1 MTAHAKLW
9 WRRWKGITM
18 NKRLLI
24 IDGNSL
30 LFRAYYATAY
40 AGVEKIMRT
49 STGQPTNAIF
59 AFANMMVKILNDMKA
74 DDSLFVAFDTGT
86 KTFRHKE
93 YDDYKAGRQQV
104 PDELI
109 SQFAIAREFL
119 DALNIKHHEI
129 DGFEADDLAGSLAL
143 KASQAGYN
151 VELYTS
157 DQDYFQLISA
167 NVTVELIK
175 KGLSDV
181 LTLTPEKLYE
191 EYGFTPNQVTDFKG
205 LTGDASDNLKGIPGV
220 GKVTALKL
228 LNEYDNLEN
237 IIANAHNIKGKVGE
251 NIQQYASVAQ
261 TSKYLATI
269 VTDVPISDDLSL
281 FHYTGF
287 DSSEVQ
293 KFASKYEL
301 RTFMNNI
308 KYRSAQKETE
318 IVVKKIENST
328 SLRTSGLKTFAFY
341 FDGDDPNYF
350 DATLENIYFKLGD
363 VIYKMAFTA
372 FKNAPELLAILED
385 ERIAKFGHDLKRCS
399 VMLANENITL
409 RGTFND
415 AALVAYLNDSN
426 ANASLQ
432 AFLLNF
438 GYNVASDDLLIPTLV
453 FNLENAYDAGYKRLA
468 KDGLLKLY
476 EDIERPLLKVLI
488 KMEIAGIDV
497 DDAILTSIGNEY
509 KAIIENLTR
518 EIYLAAGHEFN
529 INSPQQVAIVLFDE
543 LGLKANRKRSTAVDI
558 LNELKKD
565 HIIIPLILE
574 YRKYQKIISN
584 YIDGLMPHIH
594 EDGKI
599 HTSFNQLLTT
609 TGRLSSNNPNLQNIS
624 VRAEEGREVRKAFYA
639 KDHKLLAID
648 YSQIELRLLACIAG
662 SRELIDVFNA
672 DRDIHAETAMRLFP
686 LEDLDYSR
694 RKAKAVNFGIVYGI
708 SDFGLAE
715 QLDISVPEAR
725 LIISMFYET
734 YPEIKTYRENI
745 IKDVQTNGFVT
756 TLTGRKRYLP
766 QINDANYQTREFAKR
781 AAMNAPI
788 QGSAADLIKLAMIKV
803 DAYLEE
809 GQYKTKLLLQVHD
822 ELIFALHHDEEHIV
836 DDIVQIMENI
846 FSLPLKLK
854 VGVSIGANWFEAS

>member
-1 MTAHAKLW
+1 
-9 WRRWKGITM
+9 M
-18 NKRLLI
+18 NKRFLI

-30 LFRAYYATAY
+30 LCRAYYATAY

-59 AFANMMVKILNDMKA
+59 AFANMMVKILNDLGT
-74 DDSLFVAFDTGT
+74 DDSIFVAFDTGK

-93 YDDYKAGRQQV
+93 YDEYKAGRQQV

-129 DGFEADDLAGSLAL
+129 EGFEADDLAGSLAL
-143 KASQAGYN
+143 KASKAGYN

-157 DQDYFQLISA
+157 DQDYFQLISP

-191 EYGFTPNQVTDFKG
+191 EYGFTPAQVTDFKG

-237 IIANAHNIKGKVGE
+237 IIANAHNIKGRVGE
-251 NIQQYASVAQ
+251 DIREFASVAE

-269 VTDVPISDDLSL
+269 VTDVPIAEDLSF

-287 DSSEVQ
+287 DSSEAQ

-301 RTFMNNI
+301 RTFMNNL
-308 KYRSAQKETE
+308 KYRPSQKDTE
-318 IVVKKIENST
+318 IVVKTIENSN
-328 SLRTSGLKTFAFY
+328 GLKLTKLKSFAFH

-350 DATLENIYFKLGD
+350 DAKLANIYFKID
-363 VIYKMAFTA
+363 NIIYKMAFKDFKDVPA
-372 FKNAPELLAILED
+372 FVAILED
-385 ERIAKFGHDLKRCS
+385 ATITKYGYDLKRS
-399 VMLANENITL
+399 AVMLANENITL
-409 RGTFND
+409 RGIYND

-426 ANASLQ
+426 ANASLKV
-432 AFLLNF
+432 FLLNF
-438 GYNVASDDLLIPTLV
+438 GYNVPRDELLIPTLV
-453 FNLENAYDAGYKRLA
+453 YNVEDAYHIGYKRLEN
-468 KDGLLKLY
+468 DGLVKLY
-476 EDIERPLLKVLI
+476 EEIERPLLKVLI
-488 KMEIAGIDV
+488 KMEVAGIDV
-497 DDAILTSIGNEY
+497 DRQILTTIGAEY
-509 KAIIENLTR
+509 KAIIENLTNQ
-518 EIYLAAGHEFN
+518 IYEAAGHEFN
-529 INSPQQVAIVLFDE
+529 INSPQQVAVVLFDE

-558 LNELKKD
+558 LNVLKNT
-565 HIIIPLILE
+565 HAIIPLILE

-639 KDHKLLAID
+639 KDHKLLSID

-662 SRELIDVFNA
+662 SSELIDVFNA
-672 DRDIHAETAMRLFP
+672 DRDIHAETALRLFP

-725 LIISMFYET
+725 LIITMFYEN
-734 YPEIKTYRENI
+734 YPEIRTYRENI
-745 IKDVQTNGFVT
+745 ISDVQTNGFVT

-766 QINDANYQTREFAKR
+766 QINDPNYQTREFAKR

-803 DAYLEE
+803 DEYLEI
-809 GQYKTKLLLQVHD
+809 GHYKTKLLLQVHD
-822 ELIFALHHDEEHIV
+822 ELIFALHHDEEHIIN
-836 DDIVQIMENI
+836 DIVRIMENI
-846 FSLPLKLK
+846 FTLPLRLK
-854 VGVSIGANWFEAS
+854 VGVNIGANWFEAS